1 MMLTTRMAAWP
12 TLPLGVYLRR
22 PRRPLPYPL
31 DEPNCRIFP
40 WGRVAIYHGVRALGL
55 GPGDQVLAPAYHH
68 GSEIEALLRA
78 GLGVRFYECDER
90 LRPDEAQLASLLAPE
105 VRALHLTHYLGFPQ
119 DCARWRRW
127 CDERGLLLIE
137 DAAQAWLSTDE
148 GVPVGKLGDVAIFCL
163 YKTVGISEGAALVG
177 SAPPEAPALDPRWG
191 VIEMGRRHANWLA
204 ERSRLANALTTPLR
218 RSKGFTIEREV
229 DLGDAG
235 AGIWR
240 LIPLLLPRI
249 CDPDIA
255 ARRRANYQFLL
266 EGLREHVPEPFAE
279 LPAGASPFA
288 FPIETD
294 RKRALLERLA
304 ADGVYALDLWSTP
317 HPSLEVDRFPDARRR
332 RQRTVGLPVH
342 QELGRN
348 HLERMLTAVRSAAH
362 S

>member
-1 MMLTTRMAAWP
+1 
-12 TLPLGVYLRR
+12 
-22 PRRPLPYPL
+22 
-31 DEPNCRIFP
+31 
-40 WGRVAIYHGVRALGL
+40 VRALGL

-68 GSEIEALLRA
+68 GSEIEALVRA

-119 DCARWRRW
+119 DTRRWREW

-137 DAAQAWLSTDE
+137 DAAQAWLATDG
-148 GVPVGKLGDVAIFCL
+148 GVPAGTLGDVAIFCL
-163 YKTVGISEGAALVG
+163 YKTLGIPEGAALVG

-191 VIEMGRRHANWLA
+191 VVEVGRRHGNWLA

-218 RSKGFTIEREV
+218 RSKEFTVEREV
-229 DLGDAG
+229 DLGDVD

-240 LIPLLLPRI
+240 SIPWLLPRL
-249 CDPDIA
+249 CDPDIS

-266 EGLREHVPEPFAE
+266 DAFGDRVPQPFAE

-294 RKRALLERLA
+294 RKQEVLERLA
-304 ADGVYALDLWSTP
+304 ARGVYALDFWSTP

-342 QELGRN
+342 QELGPKQ
-348 HLERMLTAVRSAAH
+348 LEQVVAAMRSTL
-362 S
+362 